1 MEQILMSRRKKCQCG
16 KTRYLS
22 RTSAM
27 AAITRAK
34 EWYGKDM
41 RMYPCPNGPGF
52 HLSSKKRR

>member
-1 MEQILMSRRKKCQCG
+1 MSRRKKCQCG